1 MSDKPYEVKAYSH
14 QISDTGDYDGHWEIT
29 NGKVTLFT
37 KDDPDDEVLQKVADA
52 LNESGCE
59 FYLDDSDAFLRH
71 HFEKENKELNL
82 ILPALEQTIIDQD
95 KVILEQRKEIERLEA
110 DKSNYLN
117 LYTEVL
123 DQNEKIAQRAKDL
136 KSQVAQ
142 LKAERE
148 KIAGNAWD
156 AAAEYL
162 HWMVQNSS
170 QIINDLP
177 AKTPAPSNKET
188 YLKSLNQ

>member
-95 KVILEQRKEIERLEA
+95 KVILEQRKEIETHVYKFKFLTGLIERYRAHEGQT
-110 DKSNYLN
+110 SCGNHVYN
-117 LYTEVL
+117 EVMEHL
-123 DQNEKIAQRAKDL
+123 
-136 KSQVAQ
+136 
-142 LKAERE
+142 
-148 KIAGNAWD
+148 
-156 AAAEYL
+156 
-162 HWMVQNSS
+162 
-170 QIINDLP
+170 
-177 AKTPAPSNKET
+177 AKTKK
-188 YLKSLNQ
+188 L